1 MPGIITKCFL
11 CACFSFVLVPFH
23 WVDFSQRD
31 SSFDMGISSEK
42 KAENQWIW
50 KYRFLFFPFGFLN
63 ICSKVYPRAEK
74 KTEAAL
80 FMWKIFH
87 SVLYP
92 FGLFQNCRHLSEN
105 TNICICTTHD
115 NAKHSIRLF
124 SVWHSKNAHF
134 FNILLW
140 SFSVC
145 FFFQSFVQS
154 VLYFVQC
161 YTHDQMIHIFCQTT
175 HFVQLSVANTKSVR
189 NHCRSNC
196 RK

>member
-1 MPGIITKCFL
+1 MWKNVLGIITKYFF

-31 SSFDMGISSEK
+31 STFDMGISSEK
-42 KAENQWIW
+42 KAENQWMW
-50 KYRFLFFPFGFLN
+50 KYGFLFSIRIFKYLLKN
-63 ICSKVYPRAEK
+63 LSESEK

-92 FGLFQNCRHLSEN
+92 FGLFQNFRHLSVN

-124 SVWHSKNAHF
+124 SVWHSKNARF

-145 FFFQSFVQS
+145 FFFLNLLHS
-154 VLYFVQC
+154 QC
-161 YTHDQMIHIFCQTT
+161 YVPWPDDINFFCQTT
-175 HFVQLSVANTKSVR
+175 HFVQLSVADTKSVR
-189 NHCRSNC
+189 DYCRSSC

>member
-1 MPGIITKCFL
+1 MLFMCMFFFCSSSISLSWFQSARFFVWYGYFKRKKRQRTNEYENIDSF
-11 CACFSFVLVPFH
+11 FSIRIFKYLLKSV
-23 WVDFSQRD
+23 
-31 SSFDMGISSEK
+31 SES
-42 KAENQWIW
+42 
-50 KYRFLFFPFGFLN
+50 G
-63 ICSKVYPRAEK
+63 K

-145 FFFQSFVQS
+145 FFFQSFAQS

-175 HFVQLSVANTKSVR
+175 HFVQLSVASTKSVR